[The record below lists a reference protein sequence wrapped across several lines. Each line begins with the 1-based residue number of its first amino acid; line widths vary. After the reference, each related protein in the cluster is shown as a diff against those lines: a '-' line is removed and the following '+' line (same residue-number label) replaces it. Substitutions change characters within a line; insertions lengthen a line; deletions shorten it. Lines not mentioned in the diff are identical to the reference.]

1 MSIKLIMPDMATKL
15 EKTKRKLNKKIVK
28 ALVEMIPDNIE
39 YLTWD
44 QYTPYFNDGDTCRFY
59 VCEASFVAA
68 NGDEYGQYGDKH
80 DYDNILRDIDIITDD
95 DNKDIYAK
103 EIKILSK
110 LPKDT
115 ELDYL
120 LKVRRDVD
128 MGDDLW
134 NTYNVVQENVM
145 RGDFGFGLIE
155 PQLNERMWET
165 TEQFA
170 QLLN

>member
-95 DNKDIYAK
+95 DNKDIM
-103 EIKILSK
+103 ILAFGDHATVK
-110 LPKDT
+110 VYKDGRCT
-115 ELDYL
+115 VEECDH
-120 LKVRRDVD
+120 
-128 MGDDLW
+128 
-134 NTYNVVQENVM
+134 E
-145 RGDFGFGLIE
+145 
-155 PQLNERMWET
+155 
-165 TEQFA
+165 
-170 QLLN
+170 

>member
-1 MSIKLIMPDMATKL
+1 
-15 EKTKRKLNKKIVK
+15 
-28 ALVEMIPDNIE
+28 
-39 YLTWD
+39 
-44 QYTPYFNDGDTCRFY
+44 
-59 VCEASFVAA
+59 
-68 NGDEYGQYGDKH
+68 
-80 DYDNILRDIDIITDD
+80 
-95 DNKDIYAK
+95 
-103 EIKILSK
+103 
-110 LPKDT
+110 
-115 ELDYL
+115 
-120 LKVRRDVD
+120 